1 MPHDVIVVHTQSTA
15 CAGSTPESAH
25 PRVFLDLS
33 KKHHAVCPYC
43 SQRFIHEGHQD
54 DAPSKDNS
62 KTTVKGRKH

>member
-54 DAPSKDNS
+54 
-62 KTTVKGRKH
+62 